1 MYAAPAAAAAT
12 ADQPVPNI
20 LDLFGMS
27 DSSSGGGAT
36 ASPAAANTS
45 SGGGGADLL
54 QLSGNPFANIVNQAG
69 SNGGGS
75 SVPAAALD
83 NGMMDCTAHTFLY
96 LGESMKLNGLSVS
109 RQKVIIVTFLQV
121 LVLVSS
127 ATSFN
132 PKARVAITCSAITCP
147 NPWWRPGEP
156 MAQPTPTRSGHY
168 YNFILCPSGNKRSL
182 QMNDPT
188 SGKQLFFFSI

>member
-27 DSSSGGGAT
+27 GDSSSGGGAT
-36 ASPAAANTS
+36 TSPAAANTS

-75 SVPAAALD
+75 SAPAAALD
-83 NGMMDCTAHTFLY
+83 NGMNCTAHTFMY
-96 LGESMKLNGLSVS
+96 LGGINVTQWCIASKRDNCDFFAGPGSGFFGDILQPQGSGGNNLFSNNMPQPMVATGGANGTANADQVGSLLQFYSESFG
-109 RQKVIIVTFLQV
+109 
-121 LVLVSS
+121 
-127 ATSFN
+127 
-132 PKARVAITCSAITCP
+132 
-147 NPWWRPGEP
+147 
-156 MAQPTPTRSGHY
+156 
-168 YNFILCPSGNKRSL
+168 
-182 QMNDPT
+182 
-188 SGKQLFFFSI
+188 

>member
-27 DSSSGGGAT
+27 GDSSSGGGAT

-75 SVPAAALD
+75 SAPAAALD
-83 NGMMDCTAHTFLY
+83 NGMMDCTAYTFLY
-96 LGESMKLNGLSVS
+96 LGGINETQWFMFIASKSDNCDFFAGPGSGFFGDILQPQGSGGNNLFSNNMPQPMVATGGANG
-109 RQKVIIVTFLQV
+109 TANADQV
-121 LVLVSS
+121 
-127 ATSFN
+127 
-132 PKARVAITCSAITCP
+132 
-147 NPWWRPGEP
+147 RPLI
-156 MAQPTPTRSGHY
+156 Q
-168 YNFILCPSGNKRSL
+168 F
-182 QMNDPT
+182 
-188 SGKQLFFFSI
+188 

>member
-1 MYAAPAAAAAT
+1 MSLVSINTCWVYAAPAAAAAT

-45 SGGGGADLL
+45 SGGGADLL

-83 NGMMDCTAHTFLY
+83 NGMNCTLHTFLY
-96 LGESMKLNGLSVS
+96 LLEINETQWFKCIAS
-109 RQKVIIVTFLQV
+109 KVIIMTFFAGPGSGFFGDILQPQGSGGNNLFSNNMPQPMV
-121 LVLVSS
+121 
-127 ATSFN
+127 ATGGAN
-132 PKARVAITCSAITCP
+132 GTANADQV
-147 NPWWRPGEP
+147 RPLI
-156 MAQPTPTRSGHY
+156 Q
-168 YNFILCPSGNKRSL
+168 F
-182 QMNDPT
+182 
-188 SGKQLFFFSI
+188 

>member
-45 SGGGGADLL
+45 SGGGADLL

-83 NGMMDCTAHTFLY
+83 NGMNCTLHTFLY
-96 LGESMKLNGLSVS
+96 LGESMKLNGL
-109 RQKVIIVTFLQV
+109 
-121 LVLVSS
+121 
-127 ATSFN
+127 
-132 PKARVAITCSAITCP
+132 RV
-147 NPWWRPGEP
+147 
-156 MAQPTPTRSGHY
+156 
-168 YNFILCPSGNKRSL
+168 
-182 QMNDPT
+182 
-188 SGKQLFFFSI
+188 